1 MALGRRILGA
11 LVRLRIRLLPPLTI
25 GVRAVVVDPA
35 GRIALVRHTYDER
48 WYLPGGGVEAG
59 EAIAAAI
66 QREVREELGLDGVV
80 PDRVIGLFLNL
91 KEGRDDHV
99 VLFLMRAEAAL
110 PDRLSTAAPFE
121 IAEAADGMEALAWCR
136 AAMPDAI
143 LLDWNMPVMSGMEFL
158 RSLGAADLPA
168 RPKVVFCTTENDLA
182 HIKAAIEAGADEYM
196 MKPFDRET
204 LESKLQLVGVA

>member
-121 IAEAADGMEALAWCR
+121 IAEAAWFA
-136 AAMPDAI
+136 PDA
-143 LLDWNMPVMSGMEFL
+143 LPDATSPATRL
-158 RSLGAADLPA
+158 RIADY
-168 RPKVVFCTTENDLA
+168 LA
-182 HIKAAIEAGADEYM
+182 GKDSFG
-196 MKPFDRET
+196 PW
-204 LESKLQLVGVA
+204 

>member
-1 MALGRRILGA
+1 MALGRRLLGA

-48 WYLPGGGVEAG
+48 WYLPGGGVESG

-66 QREVREELGLDGVV
+66 QREVREELGLDRVV

-99 VLFLMRAEAAL
+99 VLFLMRAEAAV
-110 PDRLSTAAPFE
+110 PDRLRTAAPFE
-121 IAEAADGMEALAWCR
+121 IAEAAWFA
-136 AAMPDAI
+136 PDA
-143 LLDWNMPVMSGMEFL
+143 LPEATSPATRL
-158 RSLGAADLPA
+158 RIADY
-168 RPKVVFCTTENDLA
+168 LA
-182 HIKAAIEAGADEYM
+182 GKDSFGHW
-196 MKPFDRET
+196 
-204 LESKLQLVGVA
+204 

>member
-1 MALGRRILGA
+1 MALGRRLLGA

-48 WYLPGGGVEAG
+48 WYLPGGGVESG

-66 QREVREELGLDGVV
+66 EREVREELGLDRIV

-99 VLFLMRAEAAL
+99 VLFLMRAEAAV
-110 PDRLSTAAPFE
+110 PDRLRTAAPFE
-121 IAEAADGMEALAWCR
+121 IAEAAWFA
-136 AAMPDAI
+136 PDA
-143 LLDWNMPVMSGMEFL
+143 
-158 RSLGAADLPA
+158 LPA
-168 RPKVVFCTTENDLA
+168 ATSPATRLRIADYLA
-182 HIKAAIEAGADEYM
+182 GKDSFG
-196 MKPFDRET
+196 
-204 LESKLQLVGVA
+204 QW